1 MLEVL
6 QQQLPPQQQSVDSI
20 LDADL
25 QQVLG
30 MDVKDFML

>member
-1 MLEVL
+1 
-6 QQQLPPQQQSVDSI
+6 VDSI

-30 MDVKDFML
+30 MDVKDFMLWEVYHLGVF